1 LSPSPRSVV
10 LCADDFGMTEGVSR
24 GIVKLARMGRLS
36 ATSVMTN
43 RPWWPRLAPH
53 LKELNGQVGV
63 GLHLTLT
70 LGEPLGAMPAFAPGG
85 TFPAYGDL
93 LRPAVSGSLPLH
105 EISAE
110 IDRQLGAF
118 EAAFARPP
126 DFVDGH
132 QHVHVLPGI
141 RRALLRVLQGRG
153 LRGRVWVRD
162 PGDRAAAIIERRVAL
177 GKALVVKGLATGF
190 ARAARLAGFAT
201 NQGFSGF
208 SPFDAKRDTA
218 DDFRRF
224 FAHLGARPIVMC
236 HPGHVDAELRTL
248 DPVVEPRQR
257 EYDYLS
263 SPEFGALLEAEA
275 IKLVPSPLLAGADN
289 GTGP

>member
-1 LSPSPRSVV
+1 
-10 LCADDFGMTEGVSR
+10 MTEGVSR

-36 ATSVMTN
+36 ATSVMAN

-70 LGEPLGAMPAFAPGG
+70 LGEPLGAMPRLAPGG
-85 TFPAYGDL
+85 MFPTFRDL
-93 LRPAVSGSLPLH
+93 LRPAALGNLPLH

-110 IDRQLGAF
+110 IDRQLAAF

-141 RRALLRVLQGRG
+141 RRVLLRVLQGRG

-162 PGDRAAAIIERRVAL
+162 PGDRTIAIRERRVAVA
-177 GKALVVKGLATGF
+177 KALAVKGFAAGF
-190 ARAARLAGFAT
+190 AQAARKAGFAT
-201 NQGFSGF
+201 NHGFSGF
-208 SPFDAKRDTA
+208 SPFDPGRDA
-218 DDFRRF
+218 GQDFRRF
-224 FAHLGARPIVMC
+224 FTRLGPAPVVMC

-248 DPVVEPRQR
+248 DPVVETRQR

-263 SPEFGALLEAEA
+263 SPEFAAFLEAQS
-275 IKLVPSPLLAGADN
+275 ITLVPAPALAEA
-289 GTGP
+289 

>member
-1 LSPSPRSVV
+1 
-10 LCADDFGMTEGVSR
+10 MTEGVSR

-36 ATSVMTN
+36 ATSVMAN

-85 TFPAYGDL
+85 VFPSYRDL
-93 LRPAVSGSLPLH
+93 LRRAISGNLPLH

-132 QHVHVLPGI
+132 QHVHVLPGV
-141 RRALLRVLQGRG
+141 RRVLLRVLQGRG

-162 PGDRAAAIIERRVAL
+162 PADRASAIAVRRVAI
-177 GKALVVKGLATGF
+177 GKALVVKGLAAGF
-190 ARAARLAGFAT
+190 SRAAQRAGFAT
-201 NQGFSGF
+201 NLGFSGF

-218 DDFRRF
+218 QNFRRF
-224 FAHLGARPIVMC
+224 FVQLGPRPVVMC

-248 DPVVEPRQR
+248 DPVVETRQR

-263 SPEFGALLEAEA
+263 SSEFGALLKAEA
-275 IKLVPSPLLAGADN
+275 ITLVPSPLVTEREN
-289 GTGP
+289 RMGP

>member
-1 LSPSPRSVV
+1 LLPVPRPVV
-10 LCADDFGMTEGVSR
+10 LCADDFGVTEGVSR

-36 ATSVMTN
+36 ATSVMAH

-70 LGEPLGAMPAFAPGG
+70 LGEPLGAMPSFAPGG
-85 TFPAYGDL
+85 TFPPFRHLVRA
-93 LRPAVSGSLPLH
+93 AVSGRLPLH

-110 IDRQLGAF
+110 IDRQLAAF
-118 EAAFARPP
+118 EAGFARPP

-153 LRGRVWVRD
+153 LRGRVWLRD
-162 PGDRAAAIIERRVAL
+162 PCDHAFAILARRIAVT
-177 GKALVVKGLATGF
+177 KALAVKGFAVGFATG
-190 ARAARLAGFAT
+190 ARQAGFAT
-201 NQGFSGF
+201 NEGFSGF
-208 SPFDAKRDTA
+208 SPFDPKRDTGHE
-218 DDFRRF
+218 FRRT
-224 FAHLGARPIVMC
+224 FAHLGRRPVVMC

-248 DPVVEPRQR
+248 DPAVDTRQR

-263 SPEFGALLEAEA
+263 SDEFGAFLEAEA
-275 IKLVPSPLLAGADN
+275 IRLVPSPLFAEPQKTMA
-289 GTGP
+289 P